1 MSAIQFLRQFVRRP
15 GSIGAI
21 SPSSRALAEL
31 LVEAAA
37 IRNAS
42 FVIEFGPGTGAITEA
57 ITDELSYSAELLA
70 IEKNPIFCSILRER
84 FPQLIIVEDSAVNA
98 GVHLREAG
106 IEECDAVICGLPLA
120 SFDDQLQDEIV
131 GAAYRVLRK
140 GGKFVAFSYIHSPFL
155 PQGGKI
161 RDTLLKRFERVEKSR
176 MVWNNLPPAFAY
188 TAHR

>member
-15 GSIGAI
+15 GSIGAV

-31 LVEAAA
+31 LVDEAA

-57 ITDELSYSAELLA
+57 IADELSYSAELLA

-84 FPQLIIVEDSAVNA
+84 FPQLTIVEDSAVNA
-98 GVHLREAG
+98 DVHLREAG

-120 SFDDQLQDEIV
+120 SFDDRLQDEIV

-140 GGKFVAFSYIHSPFL
+140 GGKFVAFSYIHSPYL

-161 RDTLLKRFERVEKSR
+161 RDTLLKRFGRVEKSR

>member
-1 MSAIQFLRQFVRRP
+1 M
-15 GSIGAI
+15 
-21 SPSSRALAEL
+21 
-31 LVEAAA
+31 
-37 IRNAS
+37 
-42 FVIEFGPGTGAITEA
+42 
-57 ITDELSYSAELLA
+57 
-70 IEKNPIFCSILRER
+70 
-84 FPQLIIVEDSAVNA
+84 NA
-98 GVHLREAG
+98 GVRLREAG

-120 SFDDQLQDEIV
+120 SFNDQLQDEIV

-161 RDTLLKRFERVEKSR
+161 RETLLKRFGRVEKSR

>member
-57 ITDELSYSAELLA
+57 IADELSYSAELLA

-84 FPQLIIVEDSAVNA
+84 FPQLIIVEDSAVDA
-98 GVHLREAG
+98 GMHLREAG

-120 SFDDQLQDEIV
+120 SFNDQLQDEIV

-161 RDTLLKRFERVEKSR
+161 RETLLKRFGRVEKSR